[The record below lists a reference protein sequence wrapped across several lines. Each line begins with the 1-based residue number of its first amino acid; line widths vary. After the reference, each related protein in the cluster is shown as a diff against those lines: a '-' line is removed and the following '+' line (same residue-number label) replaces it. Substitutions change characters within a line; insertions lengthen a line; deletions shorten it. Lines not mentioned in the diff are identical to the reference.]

1 MKKFIATLLLVSGI
15 ASAAITTQDG
25 IHYSTTG
32 ERKTYTYDGNF
43 WNYLE
48 KGQTSGKLISDIG
61 NKPSGDVDVLVGF
74 DYDPETGYFTRGRQT
89 LDIDDVNNV
98 DEIWM
103 GDLYLAPGGDISSTH
118 STYTMNIATDA
129 YIEIIS
135 AIGWKAQNTIL
146 DYHQLTSNFWYD
158 PQIKMNGAKI
168 WDVQTLTFKATYAM
182 TGTDTNY
189 EHVLLEA
196 KFDGETTPT
205 FVGDFDVTDL
215 NGQKMQNIGFITDR
229 DVLQEGQCALWKY
242 DDGHETYILVAKSA
256 ERIPEPATGALSL
269 LALAGLSLR
278 RRK

>member
-61 NKPSGDVDVLVGF
+61 NTPSGDVDVLVGF

-103 GDLYLAPGGDISSTH
+103 GDLYLSPGGDISSTH

-215 NGQKMQNIGFITDR
+215 NGQK
-229 DVLQEGQCALWKY
+229 CK
-242 DDGHETYILVAKSA
+242 ILVSSL
-256 ERIPEPATGALSL
+256 TGMCCKKDNALSGSMTTGMKHTFWL
-269 LALAGLSLR
+269 QNPQSVFPNLPREPFPCLPWPA
-278 RRK
+278 